1 MRTRS
6 GVGAAALAVTLAFGV
21 TGCVPVEVDQ
31 PEATPTVNGNVRTQ
45 LDQLTVAKETTMR
58 GYSRDRFPHWRGT
71 GTNCDVRDSV
81 LKRDGKGIEL
91 SGCNVVGGRWESV
104 YDGKV
109 LTDPVEVDIDHTVPL
124 AEAWRTGA
132 AEWDD
137 AKRGNFA
144 NDLTRPQLIAVS
156 RTSNRAKGDQDP
168 AQWKPPNRSY
178 WCTYAQRW
186 VTVKHYWRLT
196 VTSTEKSALADM
208 LEEC

>member
-1 MRTRS
+1 M
-6 GVGAAALAVTLAFGV
+6 AVTLAFGV
-21 TGCVPVEVDQ
+21 AGCVPVEVDQ

-58 GYSRDRFPHWRGT
+58 GYSRDRFPHWRDT

-81 LKRDGKGIEL
+81 LKRDGKNIKL

-109 LTDPVEVDIDHTVPL
+109 LTDPIEVDIDHTVPL

-168 AQWKPPNRSY
+168 AQWKPPSRSY
-178 WCTYAQRW
+178 WCTYAERW

>member
-1 MRTRS
+1 M
-6 GVGAAALAVTLAFGV
+6 AVTLAFGV